1 LARLGRVPQFCKDL
15 EAEGYVQITP
25 AGPSNISIEIT
36 QRGRKAIADVDR
48 SANVVPL
55 ERLSAAND
63 SE

>member
-1 LARLGRVPQFCKDL
+1 MDL
-15 EAEGYVQITP
+15 EAEGYAQITP

-36 QRGRKAIADVDR
+36 ERGRKALADADQ

>member
-1 LARLGRVPQFCKDL
+1 VGRLGRVPQFCMDL
-15 EAEGYVQITP
+15 EAEGYAQITP

-36 QRGRKAIADVDR
+36 ERGRKALADADQ